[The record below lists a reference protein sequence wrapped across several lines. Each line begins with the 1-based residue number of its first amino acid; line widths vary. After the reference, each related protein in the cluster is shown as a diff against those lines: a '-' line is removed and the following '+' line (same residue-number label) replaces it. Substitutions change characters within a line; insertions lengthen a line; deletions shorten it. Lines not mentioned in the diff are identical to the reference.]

1 MKNLATSHPSAK
13 IMLKEEGFTV
23 LLTGKPHS
31 KIQFFSIWVFF
42 QDINDYR
49 ILTIH
54 RTAGERGGHFKF
66 LHTVSTRF
74 TNTYTLAGRLL
85 QRAHLCT

>member
-31 KIQFFSIWVFF
+31 KIPLFFLSGFSF
-42 QDINDYR
+42 R
-49 ILTIH
+49 ILTI
-54 RTAGERGGHFKF
+54 TG
-66 LHTVSTRF
+66 
-74 TNTYTLAGRLL
+74 Y
-85 QRAHLCT
+85 

>member
-23 LLTGKPHS
+23 LLTGK
-31 KIQFFSIWVFF
+31 

-85 QRAHLCT
+85 QRAYLCT